1 MRWYD
6 NRTVNVIS
14 NYVGVNP
21 TDKVRR
27 WDKAS
32 KLYTEVERPAIIEEY
47 KFMGGLDLL
56 DSLTSLCKQKINS
69 MRWYMYIFW
78 HTLMIAAVY
87 SWIWYRRHCTLLN
100 EGKTMSLYSFICN
113 IASGLIEVKAKV
125 GRPLGKTP
133 HQCKRAI
140 AVKRPVNDVRTD
152 GDSQLPSWVEKRP
165 RCKMNNCD
173 RLSYI
178 SCLKCGVN
186 LCLNKDRNC
195 FVDFH

>member
-1 MRWYD
+1 
-6 NRTVNVIS
+6 
-14 NYVGVNP
+14 
-21 TDKVRR
+21 
-27 WDKAS
+27 
-32 KLYTEVERPAIIEEY
+32 
-47 KFMGGLDLL
+47 MGGIDLL

-69 MRWYMYIFW
+69 MRCLAYT
-78 HTLMIAAVY
+78 HDCSCVQLD
-87 SWIWYRRHCTLLN
+87 YRRHCKLLN

-125 GRPLGKTP
+125 GRPLASGLIEVKAKVGRPLGKTP
-133 HQCKRAI
+133 PQCKRA
-140 AVKRPVNDVRTD
+140 VNDVRTD
-152 GDSQLPSWVEKRP
+152 GDSHLPSWVEKRQ

-195 FVDFH
+195 FLDFH

>member
-1 MRWYD
+1 
-6 NRTVNVIS
+6 
-14 NYVGVNP
+14 
-21 TDKVRR
+21 
-27 WDKAS
+27 
-32 KLYTEVERPAIIEEY
+32 
-47 KFMGGLDLL
+47 
-56 DSLTSLCKQKINS
+56 
-69 MRWYMYIFW
+69 MYIFW

-133 HQCKRAI
+133 PQCKRAI
-140 AVKRPVNDVRTD
+140 AVKRPANDVRTD
-152 GDSQLPSWVEKRP
+152 GDSHLPSWVEKRQ

-195 FVDFH
+195 FLDFH